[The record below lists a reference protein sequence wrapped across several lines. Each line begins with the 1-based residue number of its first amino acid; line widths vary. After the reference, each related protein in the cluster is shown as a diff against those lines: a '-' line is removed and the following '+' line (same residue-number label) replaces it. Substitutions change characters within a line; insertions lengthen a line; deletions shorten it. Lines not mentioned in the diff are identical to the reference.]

1 MRRATYLG
9 SQAQLLVEQLPLLRD
24 ALVLLPRDGE
34 LFLGV
39 CERTLQVREL
49 AGVRVRRVD
58 GPRPVSYTHL
68 TLPTK
73 A

>member
-1 MRRATYLG
+1 MRGFPSALTKQAARAMWESLPTDI
-9 SQAQLLVEQLPLLRD
+9 QTKIIDLVDIEREMVTGVVKPN
-24 ALVLLPRDGE
+24 AL
-34 LFLGV
+34 
-39 CERTLQVREL
+39 
-49 AGVRVRRVD
+49 